1 MRYFII
7 ENDVIVNVILAET
20 KEIAETVTGL
30 KAIKTTDKSVKNAD
44 RGYIYNPTTKKYEA
58 PSE

>member
-20 KEIAETVTGL
+20 KEIAEAVTGL

-44 RGYIYNPTTKKYEA
+44 RGYIYNSQTKKYEA